1 MKISATAKFVSMSP
15 HKLSLVRSVIIGK
28 DIEEAMSV
36 LSLMPEKA
44 AKIIN
49 KVLNSALANAVN
61 IHGQKKNELVVEQI
75 LIDSGPTLKRFRP
88 RARGSAASIR
98 HRTSHIKTIL
108 TTKIVEK
115 DQSTKKIAK
124 IKSETKVQESKAKN
138 HSNKE
143 VAK

>member
-1 MKISATAKFVSMSP
+1 MKISATAKFVNMSSR
-15 HKLSLVRSVIIGK
+15 KLGLIRSVTVGK
-28 DIEEAMSV
+28 DVEEAMSV

-44 AKIIN
+44 AKIVS

-75 LIDSGPTLKRFRP
+75 LIDAGPTLKRFRP

-108 TTKIVEK
+108 ATKVIEEN
-115 DQSTKKIAK
+115 QLTKKTAEPK
-124 IKSETKVQESKAKN
+124 LKTGRQELRTKTHRDKK
-138 HSNKE
+138 